1 MERRLSFGS
10 IATAIS
16 ALVLG
21 GIVAVLIIQRSES
34 RSNIPSDRPTITD
47 FNQRR

>member
-1 MERRLSFGS
+1 MERRISLGS

-16 ALVLG
+16 AFALG

-34 RSNIPSDRPTITD
+34 RSNIPSDRPTITQFD
-47 FNQRR
+47 QRR